1 MSQAK
6 RDFKSKIQGFPN
18 SNSVN
23 PRGNDTLLTY
33 YYLIRSGA
41 LAGGLPNFRK
51 DFGASSFWRRCRG
64 LARLIER
71 CKLGNKDKQTLS
83 FDPEIEKTLRKLRKQ
98 AKLQEH
104 SHEIPFEEALE
115 EEFEEKTGDNMAG
128 NEDNNRGRKL
138 ADFSIPS
145 AASCG
150 SSVVRPAV
158 DVNNFELKPSLIQL
172 VQQD

>member
-1 MSQAK
+1 M
-6 RDFKSKIQGFPN
+6 QGN
-18 SNSVN
+18 
-23 PRGNDTLLTY
+23 R
-33 YYLIRSGA
+33 
-41 LAGGLPNFRK
+41 
-51 DFGASSFWRRCRG
+51 
-64 LARLIER
+64 
-71 CKLGNKDKQTLS
+71 DKQSLN

-104 SHEIPFEEALE
+104 SHEIPFEEA
-115 EEFEEKTGDNMAG
+115 FEEKEFEDEIGNNMAG

-145 AASCG
+145 AASYG

-172 VQQD
+172 

>member
-1 MSQAK
+1 
-6 RDFKSKIQGFPN
+6 
-18 SNSVN
+18 
-23 PRGNDTLLTY
+23 
-33 YYLIRSGA
+33 
-41 LAGGLPNFRK
+41 
-51 DFGASSFWRRCRG
+51 
-64 LARLIER
+64 
-71 CKLGNKDKQTLS
+71 GNKDKQTLS
-83 FDPEIEKTLRKLRKQ
+83 FDPEIEKTLCKIRKQ

-115 EEFEEKTGDNMAG
+115 EEFEDKTGDNMAG
-128 NEDNNRGRKL
+128 DEDNNRGQKL

-172 VQQD
+172 VQQINSMGILQKIPINTLPTFSTSVTP